1 MRQAL
6 VHSHSLRGPIVRS
19 RLYIRAPARSICQ
32 MANLGGLAAINIIT
46 KDYRGQATS
55 NTFHVLKPS
64 ESSPPDL
71 SELTALVG
79 DIITWFQS
87 SYLALIWGG
96 GFFYS
101 VSASQVQS
109 TASPDP
115 RIEYISV
122 PNVAGTAGSAGSLVM
137 PNEVC
142 PVLSIHTSI
151 ASRRSRGHLFFPST
165 SKAGLSD
172 NDTYT
177 NTGTYWTAVQALAAK
192 FAAGAT
198 TSPTWTGSTLSNF
211 SLCVFSRTAEK
222 ASESDVFIASGAVVS
237 TKVHFLRSRSR
248 GTT

>member
-1 MRQAL
+1 
-6 VHSHSLRGPIVRS
+6 
-19 RLYIRAPARSICQ
+19 

-55 NTFHVLKPS
+55 NTFHIVKPG
-64 ESSPPDL
+64 ESDPPSL
-71 SELTALVG
+71 AELTQLVT
-79 DIITWFQS
+79 DLISWFQS

-122 PNVAGTAGSAGSLVM
+122 PNAAGTGGSAGSLVM

-177 NTGTYWTAVQALAAK
+177 ASGTYWTAVQALAAK

-198 TSPTWTGSTLSNF
+198 TSPTWTGTDLPAF

-222 ASESDVFIASGAVVS
+222 ASESDIFIASGAVVS